1 MPTDLNT
8 SIEFLKTRVDK
19 TLSVQTQIAET
30 WLWRHK
36 TIAEWEAVS
45 TALDKTVAGSLAQV
59 AIAAHTEFESATG
72 VLDTRFKAIH
82 AITVPIVEAMRTEA
96 SRDSEHTPVVN
107 ELSARGTSRRETE
120 DEGTAML
127 SAWDLEFGG
136 PAFAPAPGDAMTFAS
151 FRALF
156 YGRAANPEATPPV
169 TAIPSLRDLKKL
181 QSDKATID
189 RRETG
194 RVNKR
199 LALIQKDCQDWYAEA
214 ARFFPAGTEI
224 GDLLRSEVPTTTD
237 YNPPAGGTPPA
248 GGGTPPPA
256 GGTPPP

>member
-1 MPTDLNT
+1 LSPFDFLLRPP

-19 TLSVQTQIAET
+19 TLSVQTQIAAT
-30 WLWRHK
+30 WLWRHM
-36 TIAEWEAVS
+36 TIAQWEAVS
-45 TALDKTVAGSLAQV
+45 AALDKTVNGSLAQV

-72 VLDTRFKAIH
+72 VLDTRMKVIH

-96 SRDSEHTPVVN
+96 SRDSEHASVVN

-120 DEGTAML
+120 DEGTALL

-136 PAFAPAPGDAMTFAS
+136 AAFAPAPGPEMSFES

-156 YGRAANPEATPPV
+156 YGRAADPAATPPV

-189 RRETG
+189 RREAG

-214 ARFFPAGTEI
+214 TRFFPEGTEI
-224 GDLLRSEVPTTTD
+224 GDLIRSEVPTTTD
-237 YNPPAGGTPPA
+237 YNPPTPAPPA
-248 GGGTPPPA
+248 PPPA
-256 GGTPPP
+256 PPTP